1 MAGGMSTGITLC
13 MIVKNEQRWIEGC
26 LNSVK
31 SIVDDIII
39 VDTGSTDATIELAK
53 PFNPTIF
60 NYTWRNDFSDARNVG
75 LNAAKTPW
83 IMMMD
88 ADERI
93 ASRDLPILVAATR
106 KDCTGFEL
114 MWRNYGFNPAIDG
127 WTVNTSDYEEGKE
140 FPGYAQDPMLR
151 IYRNHPLLKYQ
162 GVVHEYIPWKKH
174 FPDGRVD
181 VLPAVIHHYGRA
193 LSPKRMAEK
202 GEMYLQLG
210 YAKIKQ
216 YPHKWEPYFE
226 LGIQLQEFNRHAE
239 ALPHLEKAYELSNK
253 GTKSGLLLFYIGIA
267 KKHLGDLPGGIA
279 TLKRALETGYDTTS
293 VRLTLGNLYSS
304 QGDIKQA
311 KVQYGLAQSAD
322 PKNSLLLLNQGLLLR
337 DQGDL
342 AGAERMF
349 SEALEVNPAYSLPAV
364 ELAALRTRQNRR
376 LEAVD
381 ILEKVIKRD
390 PSCDLARRG
399 LALLYIQSERPNE
412 AIEIL
417 KDAKDDSIVE
427 TLRGAAYLN
436 SGQFD
441 LARTIFESVLKRDR
455 TLIDARINLGN
466 LYARMG
472 DFTKAAR
479 HVLLAYNQTQDR
491 SLMELAE
498 RFQQMA
504 TA

>member
-1 MAGGMSTGITLC
+1 MTTGITLC
-13 MIVKNEQRWIEGC
+13 MIVKNEERWIEGC
-26 LNSVK
+26 LKSVK

-39 VDTGSTDATIELAK
+39 VDTGSTDATISLAK

-60 NYTWRNDFSDARNVG
+60 NYTWRNDFSDARNIG

-93 ASRDLPILVAATR
+93 ASRDLPVIVAATK
-106 KDCTGFEL
+106 KDYTGFEL

-162 GVVHEYIPWKKH
+162 GVVHEYIAWKKH
-174 FPDGRVD
+174 IPDGRVEI
-181 VLPAVIHHYGRA
+181 LPAVVHHYGRA
-193 LSPKRMAEK
+193 LSPERMAEK

-239 ALPHLEKAYELSNK
+239 ALPHLEKAFELSNK
-253 GTKSGLLLFYIGIA
+253 GTKSGLLLFYIGVA
-267 KKHLGDLPGGIA
+267 RKHLGDLPSAIA
-279 TLKRALETGYDTTS
+279 TLKRALEIGYDTTS
-293 VRLTLGNLYSS
+293 VRLTLGNLYSTR
-304 QGDIKQA
+304 GDIEQA
-311 KVQYGLAQSAD
+311 QAQYRLAQATD

-342 AGAERMF
+342 AGAERKF

-364 ELAALRTRQNRR
+364 ELAALRSRQNRPH
-376 LEAVD
+376 EAIE
-381 ILEKVIKRD
+381 ILQKVIKRD
-390 PSCDLARRG
+390 PLCDLARRG
-399 LALLYIQSERPNE
+399 LALLYIQNQQPHD

-417 KDAKDDSIVE
+417 KDAKNDPMVE

-436 SGQFD
+436 AGELD
-441 LARTIFESVLKRDR
+441 LARTIFENALKRDR

-479 HVLLAYNQTQDR
+479 HILLAYNQTNDQ

-498 RFQQMA
+498 RFQQLA
-504 TA
+504 SA